1 MYNELR
7 EMRQQIYSLPKENR
21 DVAKGILVYK
31 KITTLERLDDM
42 YAAGRSFINQYHKN
56 WNEDKNAMKAIDKL
70 KNYLNKENEN
80 SISGAEIELSLEK
93 AVQAQKRLQE
103 LQQTNTRLKDLV
115 MDKQET
121 KIVYRD
127 QKQSPPYL
135 LIRVI
140 LLLPERILLKKR
152 SASCWSIRRRS
163 LAVCSNLPEAKSLRK
178 NALL

>member
-70 KNYLNKENEN
+70 KIILIKKMKTAFLVLKLSYHWKKLFRHKSDCRNCNKQ
-80 SISGAEIELSLEK
+80 IPG
-93 AVQAQKRLQE
+93 
-103 LQQTNTRLKDLV
+103 
-115 MDKQET
+115 
-121 KIVYRD
+121 
-127 QKQSPPYL
+127 
-135 LIRVI
+135 
-140 LLLPERILLKKR
+140 
-152 SASCWSIRRRS
+152 
-163 LAVCSNLPEAKSLRK
+163 
-178 NALL
+178 

>member
-1 MYNELR
+1 
-7 EMRQQIYSLPKENR
+7 
-21 DVAKGILVYK
+21 
-31 KITTLERLDDM
+31 
-42 YAAGRSFINQYHKN
+42 
-56 WNEDKNAMKAIDKL
+56 MKAIDKL

-127 QKQSPPYL
+127 QKQSP
-135 LIRVI
+135 
-140 LLLPERILLKKR
+140 RIY
-152 SASCWSIRRRS
+152 
-163 LAVCSNLPEAKSLRK
+163 
-178 NALL
+178 

>member
-127 QKQSPPYL
+127 QKTESPVFTDKGDFVVAGKNPSKEEIGIMLEYSKEKFGG
-135 LIRVI
+135 V
-140 LLLPERILLKKR
+140 LKLTGSEEFKK
-152 SASCWSIRRRS
+152 
-163 LAVCSNLPEAKSLRK
+163 E
-178 NALL
+178 